1 MFERQNAL
9 RVQSAAAI
17 AALAAF
23 AALSAAAHA
32 AVERSS
38 LDNRDLCAAAV
49 AAQEARSGIPKRLLT
64 AISLV
69 ESSRWDA
76 ETGKSVAWPWTVTAE
91 GKGRF
96 FPTKGAAIAAVR
108 RLQAKGVASIDVGCM
123 QVNLHYHPQA
133 FASLDEAFDP
143 ERNAAYGAKFL
154 TDLKR
159 DHGSW
164 QRAVQHY
171 HSSTADRRIP
181 YQQKVYAA
189 WRTGTA
195 QQADSTTPADT
206 ARMRRIG
213 KRIER
218 DHRARL
224 GDFQRRQRQE
234 KTAEA
239 SGAGGGESSDGAR
252 RFLSSWPPRD
262 ARAQL
267 RAQSLARAWAMDGTG
282 RPVRP

>member
-1 MFERQNAL
+1 MVERQNAL
-9 RVQSAAAI
+9 RIPGVTAAL

-23 AALSAAAHA
+23 SAAAHGA
-32 AVERSS
+32 IDRSS
-38 LDNRDLCAAAV
+38 LDNKDLCAAAV
-49 AAQEARSGIPKRLLT
+49 SAQEARSGIPKRLLT

-76 ETGKSVAWPWTVTAE
+76 ESGQSVAWPWTVTAE

-96 FPTKGAAIAAVR
+96 FPTKAAAIAAVR
-108 RLQAKGVASIDVGCM
+108 RLQAQGVSSIDVGCM

-133 FASLDEAFDP
+133 FASLDEALDP
-143 ERNAAYGAKFL
+143 DRNAAYGAKFL

-171 HSSTADRRIP
+171 HSATAERRIP

-189 WRTGTA
+189 WRMAAAAKDEPGA
-195 QQADSTTPADT
+195 PSDA
-206 ARMRRIG
+206 ARLRRVG
-213 KRIER
+213 KEIER
-218 DHRARL
+218 DNRARL
-224 GDFQRRQRQE
+224 GDFQRRQRKE
-234 KTAEA
+234 KAVA
-239 SGAGGGESSDGAR
+239 AADAPGGEEPGGAM

-262 ARAQL
+262 ARAQI
-267 RAQSLARAWAMDGTG
+267 RTQSLARAWAMSASG
-282 RPVRP
+282 RSVRP